1 MSVIRRLFRSY
12 PRPARRPEPVL
23 PAPLP
28 DECLLAVGDIHGRLD
43 LLDRLLAFRKTHFPL
58 SRLIVLGDMID
69 RGPRSAGVLDRLQ
82 SEDPANAVCILG
94 NHEQMLLDALDDPA
108 RLALSWLRAGGL
120 ETAWSYGLTTMP
132 RDAADAERFAAD
144 LRQAIGAG
152 TVDWLR
158 SLPLSWRSGN
168 LVAVHAAL
176 DPALPPELQTAETML
191 WGRPAKGAMPRPDGL
206 WVAHGH
212 TIVDRAFCQQGRIAL
227 DTGAYATGRLSYAL
241 IDPGRPIPDR
251 VTIGIVPDPA

>member
-69 RGPRSAGVLDRLQ
+69 RGPHSAGVLDRLQ

-120 ETAWSYGLTTMP
+120 ETATP
-132 RDAADAERFAAD
+132 DR
-144 LRQAIGAG
+144 
-152 TVDWLR
+152 
-158 SLPLSWRSGN
+158 PLSCCSIKAPRKPLLSAPTTGTKG
-168 LVAVHAAL
+168 LPAVL
-176 DPALPPELQTAETML
+176 
-191 WGRPAKGAMPRPDGL
+191 
-206 WVAHGH
+206 
-212 TIVDRAFCQQGRIAL
+212 
-227 DTGAYATGRLSYAL
+227 
-241 IDPGRPIPDR
+241 
-251 VTIGIVPDPA
+251 